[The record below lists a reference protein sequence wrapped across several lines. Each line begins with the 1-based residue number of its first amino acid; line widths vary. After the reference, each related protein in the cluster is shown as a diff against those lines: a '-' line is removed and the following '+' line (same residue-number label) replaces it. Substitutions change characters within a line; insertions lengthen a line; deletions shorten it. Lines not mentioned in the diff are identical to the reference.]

1 MAASLDALRKN
12 IMRFVD
18 EAEIMVS
25 SGKGGRGC
33 VAFRRE
39 KYIPFGGPNGGDGG
53 KGGDVVFRVSP
64 SLLTLYDLRLKR
76 RYQAK
81 NGQGGLG
88 SQCNG
93 RSADDL
99 VVEVPQG
106 TLIYEIADTGE
117 ERLAADLTGI
127 GQKWVGARG
136 GRGGLGNMRFKTST
150 NRAPRFAQPGE
161 PGEEKRLR
169 LELRLLAQIGIIGLP
184 NAGKSTLISAISA
197 AKPKI
202 AAYPFTTLTPTL
214 GVIQDG
220 DGRQLVA
227 ADIPGLI
234 EGAHAGLGLGHE
246 FLKHVS
252 RTRVLVH
259 LLAAEETGGE
269 DPFAGFSLV
278 DEELVRYDPELAARP
293 QIRAVNKIDTLSGE
307 RLDELRATA
316 RAKGLTVR
324 FISAQRGDG
333 LEELVRTLWEFSD
346 AVPAAVSAM
355 EGEGE

>member
-1 MAASLDALRKN
+1 
-12 IMRFVD
+12 MRFVD
-18 EAEIMVS
+18 EAEITVA
-25 SGKGGRGC
+25 SGNGGRGC

-53 KGGDVVFRVSP
+53 KGGDVIFRVSP

-76 RYQAK
+76 RYQAR

-99 VVEVPQG
+99 IVEAPQG
-106 TLIYEIADTGE
+106 TLVYELSDEG
-117 ERLAADLTGI
+117 ERLAADLTDI
-127 GQKWVGARG
+127 GQEWVAARG

-150 NRAPRFAQPGE
+150 NRAPRYAQPGE
-161 PGEEKRLR
+161 PGEEKKLR
-169 LELRLLAQIGIIGLP
+169 LELRLLAEVGIIGLP
-184 NAGKSTLISAISA
+184 NAGKSTLITAISA
-197 AKPKI
+197 ARPKI

-214 GVIQDG
+214 GVIVGD
-220 DGRQLVA
+220 DGRRLVV

-234 EGAHAGLGLGHE
+234 EGAHTGLGLGHD

-269 DPFAGFSLV
+269 NPFAGFSLV
-278 DEELVRYDPELAARP
+278 DEELVRYDPKLAKRP
-293 QIRAVNKIDTLSGE
+293 QIRAVNKVDTLSPE
-307 RLDELRATA
+307 RLEELKTRARAT
-316 RAKGLTVR
+316 GLTVR
-324 FISAQRGDG
+324 FISAKRTDG
-333 LEELVRTLWEFSD
+333 LDELVRAMWEFSD
-346 AVPAAVSAM
+346 KARD
-355 EGEGE
+355 EEE

>member
-1 MAASLDALRKN
+1 
-12 IMRFVD
+12 MRFVD
-18 EAEIMVS
+18 EAEITVA

-76 RYQAK
+76 RYQAR

-99 VVEVPQG
+99 IVEVPQG
-106 TLIYEIADTGE
+106 TLVYELSDEG
-117 ERLAADLTGI
+117 ERLAADLTDI
-127 GQKWVGARG
+127 GQEWVAARG

-150 NRAPRFAQPGE
+150 NRAPRYAQPGE

-169 LELRLLAQIGIIGLP
+169 LELRLLAEVGIIGLP
-184 NAGKSTLISAISA
+184 NAGKSTLITAISA

-214 GVIQDG
+214 GVIEGD
-220 DGRQLVA
+220 DGRRLVA

-234 EGAHAGLGLGHE
+234 EGAHTGLGLGHD

-259 LLAAEETGGE
+259 LLAAEETRGE
-269 DPFAGFSLV
+269 NPFAGFSLV
-278 DEELVRYDPELAARP
+278 DEELVRYDPELAKRP
-293 QIRAVNKIDTLSGE
+293 QIRAVNKVDTLSPE
-307 RLDELRATA
+307 RLEELKA
-316 RAKGLTVR
+316 RALAEGLTVR
-324 FISAQRGDG
+324 FISAKRTDG
-333 LEELVRTLWEFSD
+333 LDELVRAMREFSD
-346 AVPAAVSAM
+346 RARD
-355 EGEGE
+355 EEE

>member
-1 MAASLDALRKN
+1 
-12 IMRFVD
+12 MRFVD
-18 EAEIMVS
+18 EAEITVA

-76 RYQAK
+76 RYQAR

-99 VVEVPQG
+99 IVEVPQG
-106 TLIYEIADTGE
+106 TLVYELSDEG
-117 ERLAADLTGI
+117 ERLAADLTDI
-127 GQKWVGARG
+127 GQEWVAARG

-150 NRAPRFAQPGE
+150 NRAPRYAQPGE

-169 LELRLLAQIGIIGLP
+169 LELRLLAEVGIIGLP
-184 NAGKSTLISAISA
+184 NAGKSTLITAISA

-214 GVIQDG
+214 GVIEGD
-220 DGRQLVA
+220 DGRRLVA

-234 EGAHAGLGLGHE
+234 EGAHTGLGLGHD

-259 LLAAEETGGE
+259 LLAAEETRGE
-269 DPFAGFSLV
+269 NPFAGFSLV
-278 DEELVRYDPELAARP
+278 DEELVRYDPELAKRP
-293 QIRAVNKIDTLSGE
+293 QIRAVNKVDTLSPE
-307 RLDELRATA
+307 RLEELKTRALA
-316 RAKGLTVR
+316 EGLTVR
-324 FISAQRGDG
+324 FISAKRTDG
-333 LEELVRTLWEFSD
+333 LDELVRAMREFSD
-346 AVPAAVSAM
+346 RARD
-355 EGEGE
+355 EEE

>member
-1 MAASLDALRKN
+1 
-12 IMRFVD
+12 MRFID
-18 EAEIMVS
+18 EAEITVA

-53 KGGDVVFRVSP
+53 KGGDVIFRVSP

-76 RYQAK
+76 RYQAR

-99 VVEVPQG
+99 IVEVPQG
-106 TLIYEIADTGE
+106 TLVYEIAQDGE

-127 GQKWVGARG
+127 GQEWVAARG
-136 GRGGLGNMRFKTST
+136 GRGGLGNMRFKSAT
-150 NRAPRFAQPGE
+150 NRAPRYAQPGE

-169 LELRLLAQIGIIGLP
+169 LELRLLASVGIIGLP
-184 NAGKSTLISAISA
+184 NAGKSTLIAALSA
-197 AKPKI
+197 ARPKI

-214 GVIQDG
+214 GVIQGD

-234 EGAHAGLGLGHE
+234 EGAHEGLGLGHD
-246 FLKHVS
+246 FLKHVA

-259 LLAAEETGGE
+259 LLAAEETQGE
-269 DPFAGFSLV
+269 EPFAGFALV
-278 DEELVRYDPELAARP
+278 DEELVRYDPELAKRP
-293 QIRAVNKIDTLSGE
+293 QIRAVNKVDTLSPE
-307 RLDELRATA
+307 RLEELSA
-316 RAKGLTVR
+316 RARAAGLTVR
-324 FISAQRGDG
+324 FISAERGDG
-333 LEELVRTLWEFSD
+333 LEELVRAMWESSEK
-346 AVPAAVSAM
+346 AAQ
-355 EGEGE
+355 EEE